1 MRLAPLL
8 LERFASLVTTVV
20 FFLGWLSVPRAVLT
34 EPLAVP
40 PGAQSTVRLL
50 RCAIPADSRKGFLP
64 PISGVTVTFFLRRLL
79 SFERA
84 VGIAKLSQMRDRD
97 FLLS

>member
-34 EPLAVP
+34 KPLLAVP

-64 PISGVTVTFFLRRLL
+64 LGNLTLT
-79 SFERA
+79 ECE
-84 VGIAKLSQMRDRD
+84 
-97 FLLS
+97 

>member
-1 MRLAPLL
+1 VRLAPLL

-34 EPLAVP
+34 EPLA

-64 PISGVTVTFFLRRLL
+64 PISGVTFFLRRLL

>member
-1 MRLAPLL
+1 MITWGEVDLL
-8 LERFASLVTTVV
+8 SA
-20 FFLGWLSVPRAVLT
+20 
-34 EPLAVP
+34 
-40 PGAQSTVRLL
+40 VRLL
-50 RCAIPADSRKGFLP
+50 IRVSSWESLLP

-97 FLLS
+97 FLLMR